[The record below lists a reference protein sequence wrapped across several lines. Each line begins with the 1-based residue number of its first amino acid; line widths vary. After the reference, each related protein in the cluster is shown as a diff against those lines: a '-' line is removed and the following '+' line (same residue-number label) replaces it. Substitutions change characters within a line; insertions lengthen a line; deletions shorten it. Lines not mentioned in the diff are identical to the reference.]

1 MESGKLQQ
9 SPTVSILR
17 LQDPG
22 HSTLRQTCVCTP
34 YLIAPLYLHFQLT
47 LSTEQAITIVGLTTG
62 GDPVNGTFDFSITS
76 TPPCTLPIADSCS
89 SAAFNPSANQWA
101 AYSTD
106 KWLATYVSDNGI
118 ETFGG
123 LYDAISAEFVTN
135 ETQGSCKKIISVSFF
150 SCSFFQVELTVCQWY
165 ANLVPP
171 NITAYRLIRLR
182 RTVLQCK
189 VIWYSGESYVLA
201 T

>member
-1 MESGKLQQ
+1 M
-9 SPTVSILR
+9 R
-17 LQDPG
+17 
-22 HSTLRQTCVCTP
+22 
-34 YLIAPLYLHFQLT
+34 
-47 LSTEQAITIVGLTTG
+47 STEQAITIFGVTTG

-76 TPPCTLPIADSCS
+76 TPPCALPVAETCS
-89 SAAFNPSANQWA
+89 SSTFNPSANQWE

-106 KWLATYVSDNGI
+106 AWLATYVSDNGI

-135 ETQGSCKKIISVSFF
+135 ETQGSCKNIIGVSFF
-150 SCSFFQVELTVCQWY
+150 SSSFFQVDLTICQWY
-165 ANLVPP
+165 ANLVPTTMHA
-171 NITAYRLIRLR
+171 NRLNRLR